1 MKTNQI
7 AEISFSLILFEFVA
21 AIIWQ
26 ALEIIVYGEIQP
38 RVVDD
43 LMGLIFLYGMV
54 EVYRM
59 GLYILYYPL
68 CKRGGR
74 P

>member
-7 AEISFSLILFEFVA
+7 AEIAFSLILFEFVA

-26 ALEIIVYGEIQP
+26 ALEIIIYGEIQP

-43 LMGLIFLYGMV
+43 LIGVVFLYGMV
-54 EVYRM
+54 EAYRI
-59 GLYILYYPL
+59 G
-68 CKRGGR
+68 KRHGKENT
-74 P
+74 

>member
-7 AEISFSLILFEFVA
+7 AEISFALILFEFA
-21 AIIWQ
+21 TAIIWQ

-43 LMGLIFLYGMV
+43 LMGLVFLYGMV
-54 EVYRM
+54 EAYIM
-59 GLYILYYPL
+59 G
-68 CKRGGR
+68 KRHGKEDT
-74 P
+74 

>member
-7 AEISFSLILFEFVA
+7 AEMAFALILFEFVT

-26 ALEIIVYGEIQP
+26 VLEIIVYGEIQP

-43 LMGLIFLYGMV
+43 LMGLV
-54 EVYRM
+54 
-59 GLYILYYPL
+59 
-68 CKRGGR
+68 
-74 P
+74 

>member
-7 AEISFSLILFEFVA
+7 AEISFALILFEFST

-43 LMGLIFLYGMV
+43 LMGIVFLCGMI
-54 EVYRM
+54 EAYRM
-59 GLYILYYPL
+59 G
-68 CKRGGR
+68 KRHGKETTK
-74 P
+74 

>member
-7 AEISFSLILFEFVA
+7 VEIAFFLILFEFVT
-21 AIIWQ
+21 AIIWK

-43 LMGLIFLYGMV
+43 IMGLVFLYGMV
-54 EVYRM
+54 EAYRM
-59 GLYILYYPL
+59 G
-68 CKRGGR
+68 KRHGKEDA
-74 P
+74 

>member
-59 GLYILYYPL
+59 G
-68 CKRGGR
+68 KRHGKEGT
-74 P
+74 

>member
-7 AEISFSLILFEFVA
+7 TEMAFAIILFEFVA
-21 AIIWQ
+21 AVIWQ

-43 LMGLIFLYGMV
+43 LMGLVFLYGMV
-54 EVYRM
+54 EAYRM
-59 GLYILYYPL
+59 G
-68 CKRGGR
+68 KRHGKEDT
-74 P
+74 

>member
-7 AEISFSLILFEFVA
+7 AEMAFALILFEFVTM
-21 AIIWQ
+21 IIWK

-54 EVYRM
+54 EAYRM
-59 GLYILYYPL
+59 G
-68 CKRGGR
+68 KRRGKEDT
-74 P
+74 

>member
-7 AEISFSLILFEFVA
+7 AEISFALILFEFST

-26 ALEIIVYGEIQP
+26 ALELIVYGEIQP

-43 LMGLIFLYGMV
+43 LMGLVFLYGMV
-54 EVYRM
+54 EAYRM
-59 GLYILYYPL
+59 G
-68 CKRGGR
+68 KRHGKEDT
-74 P
+74 

>member
-7 AEISFSLILFEFVA
+7 AEMAFAIILFEFVA
-21 AIIWQ
+21 AVIWQ

-43 LMGLIFLYGMV
+43 LMGLVFLYGMV
-54 EVYRM
+54 EAYRM
-59 GLYILYYPL
+59 G
-68 CKRGGR
+68 KRHGKEDSQ
-74 P
+74 

>member
-7 AEISFSLILFEFVA
+7 AEISFSLILFKFVT

-26 ALEIIVYGEIQP
+26 ALEIIVYGQIQP

-43 LMGLIFLYGMV
+43 LMGLVFLYGMV
-54 EVYRM
+54 EAYRM
-59 GLYILYYPL
+59 G
-68 CKRGGR
+68 KRHGKENT
-74 P
+74 